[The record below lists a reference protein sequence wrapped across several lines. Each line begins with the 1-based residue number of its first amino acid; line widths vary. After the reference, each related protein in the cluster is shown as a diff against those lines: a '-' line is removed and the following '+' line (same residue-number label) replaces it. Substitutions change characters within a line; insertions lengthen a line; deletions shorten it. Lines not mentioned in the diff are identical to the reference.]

1 MKTIILMTAAAAALA
16 GCKPPTTEYNIGG
29 NGTAADGSA
38 QLPPDAE
45 SDATIDKGERAWAA
59 LAVKGD
65 PQVLDGILADDYVG
79 VTESGEVRNK
89 AQEIA
94 YWKQQPSDFA
104 SAGDP
109 KMTYRHF
116 GDTVLAQGVQT
127 LMPKG
132 GAMPMKVVWTDVWM
146 FRDGKWQAVGS
157 QDSVVPAKVGDDMG

>member
-1 MKTIILMTAAAAALA
+1 MKRMILVAAMALA
-16 GCKPPTTEYNIGG
+16 ACTQQKAPAGDG
-29 NGTAADGSA
+29 N
-38 QLPPDAE
+38 LPSVQA

-59 LAVKGD
+59 LAIKGD
-65 PQVLDGILADDYVG
+65 PQVLQGLLADDYAG

-104 SAGDP
+104 SAGEP

-116 GDTVLAQGVQT
+116 GNTVLAQGQQT
-127 LMPKG
+127 LRPKG